1 MKVLVRFAP
10 GVRFDSFEGARLRK
24 NIKGGLE
31 LNDIKWVDSVFAD
44 PDVCHY
50 LSPVDVTKARDAK
63 DDGYPVVVS
72 ALYSE
77 SDPFG
82 CFLDRDN
89 NNCCSLSPRSLKILE
104 LADKILVPCL
114 CAKNLL
120 FQCGLK
126 NNNIEVVSPGVNLT
140 RFEDLDA
147 LESEVFPRY
156 YRIQKNEKYVVSVG
170 DFEDLVN
177 ISRIKKIAEM
187 APNYHFFYFGPLPK
201 GGDGVVKKLNRKS
214 RDNLHFVVLTEDDVF
229 RSGLCGASYFLE
241 FGEVLSSPMH
251 ELEAMAAKTPIVFI
265 GKTYG
270 SEILKPGINCFAP
283 LSVEQAA
290 NMFDSL
296 SQLDKNT
303 IIIEGYKTAKENS
316 ISHIGQKLKKV
327 YETLI

>member
-89 NNCCSLSPRSLKILE
+89 NNCCSLPPRSLKILE

-114 CAKNLL
+114 SAKNLL

-126 NNNIEVVSPGVNLT
+126 NKNIEVVSPGVNLT

-170 DFEDLVN
+170 DFEDW
-177 ISRIKKIAEM
+177 
-187 APNYHFFYFGPLPK
+187 
-201 GGDGVVKKLNRKS
+201 
-214 RDNLHFVVLTEDDVF
+214 LT
-229 RSGLCGASYFLE
+229 FL
-241 FGEVLSSPMH
+241 
-251 ELEAMAAKTPIVFI
+251 A
-265 GKTYG
+265 
-270 SEILKPGINCFAP
+270 
-283 LSVEQAA
+283 
-290 NMFDSL
+290 
-296 SQLDKNT
+296 
-303 IIIEGYKTAKENS
+303 
-316 ISHIGQKLKKV
+316 
-327 YETLI
+327 